1 MKRLRFI
8 ILFVGVNILFIFLQ
22 IHKNGKITEIS
33 YQNQNK
39 QHQLDILK
47 QQKEALTHQFQA
59 MKNPSSVK
67 DYAAEELNMKNVSLQ
82 QVHIMNLD
90 AGA

>member
-8 ILFVGVNILFIFLQ
+8 ILFVGTNILFIFLQ
-22 IHKNGKITEIS
+22 IHKSGKITEIS

-59 MKNPSSVK
+59 MKNPSAVK
-67 DYAAEELNMKNVSLQ
+67 DYATEELHMKNVSLQ
-82 QVHIMNLD
+82 QVHIMNPN
-90 AGA
+90 GA